1 VLYARGLTVR
11 STSYHYI
18 AASRDLS
25 NKDSIKT
32 GLFSGCG
39 ALKLSNTSVGCRI
52 QQSPASCLGGRSMQ
66 QSPVSCLGGC
76 SRTPN
81 ALQAAHCVQQK
92 RGQRPLPAVH
102 WGSAVTTTAAVGR
115 RIRKRD
121 TSAAGCV
128 IVSGPVAVA
137 EALAVTGLV
146 GAPDFPVI
154 STTAAAA
161 TVAAT
166 AAAAVVSAAA
176 IAATATSAVA
186 SAATS
191 AVASAATSV
200 VVTTATAAVTATS
213 TPTTISTST
222 KTKATHIF
230 DLLLFYLVVLYHMGQ
245 GDKVCI
251 ACLRRKFAKFRNR
264 TSSFPHSALPRS

>member
-1 VLYARGLTVR
+1 
-11 STSYHYI
+11 
-18 AASRDLS
+18 
-25 NKDSIKT
+25 
-32 GLFSGCG
+32 
-39 ALKLSNTSVGCRI
+39 
-52 QQSPASCLGGRSMQ
+52 M
-66 QSPVSCLGGC
+66 
-76 SRTPN
+76 
-81 ALQAAHCVQQK
+81 
-92 RGQRPLPAVH
+92 
-102 WGSAVTTTAAVGR
+102 TTTAAVGR

-128 IVSGPVAVA
+128 IVSGPIAVA

-146 GAPDFPVI
+146 GASDFPVI
-154 STTAAAA
+154 STAASAA

-166 AAAAVVSAAA
+166 ATAAVVSATAAA

-186 SAATS
+186 SAAT
-191 AVASAATSV
+191 AVIAAATSAV
-200 VVTTATAAVTATS
+200 VSTTAAAVTATS

-264 TSSFPHSALPRS
+264 TSSFPHSALLRS

>member
-1 VLYARGLTVR
+1 MLYARGLTVR

-32 GLFSGCG
+32 GLFSGRG

-52 QQSPASCLGGRSMQ
+52 QQSPASCLGGCSMQ

-166 AAAAVVSAAA
+166 AAAA
-176 IAATATSAVA
+176 IAAT
-186 SAATS
+186 
-191 AVASAATSV
+191 ATSV

-245 GDKVCI
+245 RDKVCI

>member
-1 VLYARGLTVR
+1 MLYAQELTVR

-32 GLFSGCG
+32 GLFSGRG

-52 QQSPASCLGGRSMQ
+52 QQSPASCLGGCSMQ

-76 SRTPN
+76 SHTPN

-154 STTAAAA
+154 STTTAAA
-161 TVAAT
+161 T
-166 AAAAVVSAAA
+166 VVSAAA

>member
-1 VLYARGLTVR
+1 MLYARGLTVR

-154 STTAAAA
+154 ST
-161 TVAAT
+161 
-166 AAAAVVSAAA
+166 
-176 IAATATSAVA
+176 ATSAVA

>member
-1 VLYARGLTVR
+1 MLYARGLTVR

-32 GLFSGCG
+32 RLFSGCG
-39 ALKLSNTSVGCRI
+39 ALKSSDTSAGCRI
-52 QQSPASCLGGRSMQ
+52 QQSPASCLGGCSMQ

-166 AAAAVVSAAA
+166 AAAA

-186 SAATS
+186 SAAAS
-191 AVASAATSV
+191 AVASATASA
-200 VVTTATAAVTATS
+200 VVTTATATATS